1 MIDMTV
7 VELSRWQFAATAMY
21 HFIFVPLTIGLSVMM
36 AIMESTYVMTGREVW
51 RKATLFWGTLFGVN
65 FAMGVA
71 TGIVMEFQ
79 FGMNWSYYSHYV
91 GDVFG
96 APLAIEGLMAFFME
110 ATFIGLFF
118 FGWDRLSKVGHLVV
132 TWLVALGANFS
143 ALWILIANGWMQNP
157 VGAKFNPDTMRMEVT
172 DFVAVIFNQVA
183 QAKFVHTVSAGYLS
197 GAVFIFA
204 ISCLFLLQ
212 GRHVELAKRSMV
224 VAASFGLASALSVVV
239 LGDESGY
246 VATEHQKMKIAA
258 MEASYHTE
266 PAPAPWTIFAL
277 PGPDGGAPTWSIQVP
292 WVGGLITTRSLTE
305 ELQGIDE
312 LVAHA
317 QTRIR
322 SGMIAY
328 DALQV
333 IRAGNVDGDDV
344 DARLVFEQHWADL
357 GYGLLL
363 KRYRDDVGNA
373 TDEEIARAAEDTVP
387 EVWPLFWTFRIMMG
401 LGFFFIGFFALWFY
415 RASRGWLETNR
426 PLLWLGI
433 AVLPLPWV
441 AIESG
446 WFIAEF
452 GRQPWVV
459 EGVLPTFYAA
469 SGLHFWD
476 LVISLSFFVTLYSI
490 LLVVMVM
497 LMIKIIKA
505 GPKDNLFAPEA
516 DDHDFVIAALPV
528 TPATKELGS

>member
-21 HFIFVPLTIGLSVMM
+21 HFIFVPLTLGLSLLI
-36 AIMESTYVMTGREVW
+36 AIMESVYVMTGREIW

-71 TGIVMEFQ
+71 TGIVMEFR

-96 APLAIEGLMAFFME
+96 APLAIEGLMAFFLE

-118 FGWDRLSKVGHLVV
+118 FGWERLSKVGHLTV
-132 TWLVALGANFS
+132 TWLMALGTNLS

-157 VGAKFNPDTMRMEVT
+157 VGSKFNPDTMRMEVT
-172 DFVAVIFNQVA
+172 DFMAVLFNSVA
-183 QAKFVHTVSAGYLS
+183 QAKFVHTVSAGYVC

-204 ISCLFLLQ
+204 ISAFYLVK
-212 GRHVELAKRSMV
+212 GKHIEIAKRSMV

-258 MEASYHTE
+258 LEASYHTE
-266 PAPAPWTIFAL
+266 PAPAPWTIFAI
-277 PGPDGGAPTWSIQVP
+277 PGPDGGAPQFQIQIP
-292 WVGGLITTRSLTE
+292 WVGGLITTRSLDE
-305 ELQGIDE
+305 ELQGIEE
-312 LVAHA
+312 LVGHA
-317 QTRIR
+317 ESRIR
-322 SGMIAY
+322 TGMIAY
-328 DALQV
+328 DALQQ
-333 IRAGNVDGDDV
+333 IRADGTNAE
-344 DARLVFEQHWADL
+344 ARAVFDEHWADL

-363 KRYRDDVGNA
+363 KKYREDVGNA
-373 TDEEIARAAEDTVP
+373 TDEEIAMAAQDTVP
-387 EVWPLFWTFRIMMG
+387 DVWPLFWTFRIMMG
-401 LGFFFIGFFALWFY
+401 LGFFFIAFFAFWFW
-415 RASRGWLETNR
+415 RASTGKLETNKN
-426 PLLWLGI
+426 LLWFSFFL
-433 AVLPLPWV
+433 LPTPWI
-441 AIESG
+441 AIEAG

-476 LVISLSFFVTLYSI
+476 LVISLTFFMLLYTV
-490 LLVVMVM
+490 LLVIMVM
-497 LMIKIIKA
+497 LMVKIVRA
-505 GPKDNLFAPEA
+505 GPKDHSFAA
-516 DDHDFVIAALPV
+516 DNDADDFVIVAHPV
-528 TPATKELGS
+528 TPATKELGA